1 MTNKRVRIFFVWIA
15 LLVLALPAKA
25 QQRFFNLTADEVKVD
40 SVLPHFL
47 YSIPLPENYQD
58 SVYTVS
64 VKYPEYMDMTVS
76 DVANYNRISGA
87 ALPSQV
93 PLSQNISVSRRKGYL
108 VASFCPL
115 VFRNNKYQMLVSFML
130 DVKAKAVKNSVLRQR
145 KNDKA
150 YASAADIYAE
160 HSLLASGKWAKIR
173 VSSSGVYQL
182 TDATVRQAGFSNINK
197 VKIYGYGGNLQNEA
211 LYANDL
217 ARTDDLKEV
226 PQCVVGGKHLF
237 YAKGPVSW
245 TSNSSTVRRRNPY
258 SDYGYYFITQSDEE
272 LPRSTRQP
280 LSPLSIRRPMT
291 IIRFTRS
298 MAIAGIM
305 ADEISSTQRPS
316 AWAAVS
322 R

>member
-1 MTNKRVRIFFVWIA
+1 MA

-182 TDATVRQAGFSNINK
+182 TEATVRQAGFSNINK

-226 PQCVVGGKHLF
+226 PQCVVGGKDR
-237 YAKGPVSW
+237 KSV
-245 TSNSSTVRRRNPY
+245 V
-258 SDYGYYFITQSDEE
+258 
-272 LPRSTRQP
+272 
-280 LSPLSIRRPMT
+280 
-291 IIRFTRS
+291 
-298 MAIAGIM
+298 
-305 ADEISSTQRPS
+305 
-316 AWAAVS
+316 
-322 R
+322 

>member
-1 MTNKRVRIFFVWIA
+1 
-15 LLVLALPAKA
+15 
-25 QQRFFNLTADEVKVD
+25 
-40 SVLPHFL
+40 
-47 YSIPLPENYQD
+47 
-58 SVYTVS
+58 
-64 VKYPEYMDMTVS
+64 
-76 DVANYNRISGA
+76 
-87 ALPSQV
+87 
-93 PLSQNISVSRRKGYL
+93 
-108 VASFCPL
+108 
-115 VFRNNKYQMLVSFML
+115 ML

-245 TSNSSTVRRRNPY
+245 TSNSYRLVRRRILIP
-258 SDYGYYFITQSDEE
+258 ITVIILLPRATRS

-280 LSPLSIRRPMT
+280 LFPLSIRRPMT

-298 MAIAGIM
+298 MATAGIM

>member
-160 HSLLASGKWAKIR
+160 HSDRKS
-173 VSSSGVYQL
+173 
-182 TDATVRQAGFSNINK
+182 
-197 VKIYGYGGNLQNEA
+197 
-211 LYANDL
+211 
-217 ARTDDLKEV
+217 
-226 PQCVVGGKHLF
+226 VV
-237 YAKGPVSW
+237 
-245 TSNSSTVRRRNPY
+245 
-258 SDYGYYFITQSDEE
+258 
-272 LPRSTRQP
+272 
-280 LSPLSIRRPMT
+280 
-291 IIRFTRS
+291 
-298 MAIAGIM
+298 
-305 ADEISSTQRPS
+305 
-316 AWAAVS
+316 
-322 R
+322 